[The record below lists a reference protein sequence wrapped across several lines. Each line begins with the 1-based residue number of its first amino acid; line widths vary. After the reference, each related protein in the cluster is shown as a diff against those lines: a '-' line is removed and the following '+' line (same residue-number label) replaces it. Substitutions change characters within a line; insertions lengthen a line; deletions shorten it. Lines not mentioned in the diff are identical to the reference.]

1 MESWLLDG
9 GACAHL
15 TMITLTLIVI
25 QMQVRAQGMIIML
38 RADMLVHLKS
48 VLFLMEVCLSYYDY
62 LTHYN

>member
-1 MESWLLDG
+1 MESWLLD

-15 TMITLTLIVI
+15 TMITFALIVI

-62 LTHYN
+62 LTH